1 MKALIEKILN
11 NPFVTGLFLALS
23 VVLADVLNTFILD
36 PSHPW
41 SWAGVIVAVGI
52 ATAGYVGTF
61 FSGSTN
67 TTLAL
72 LGSAI
77 SAIVPL
83 LVAGE
88 IDWRIVAATFLL
100 KFLGLKTDGFGAS
113 KTVSKQST
121 EQQFY
126 NNARL

>member
-1 MKALIEKILN
+1 MKALLEKILN
-11 NPFVTGLFLALS
+11 NTFVTGLFLALS

-52 ATAGYVGTF
+52 ATAGYVGQF
-61 FSGSTN
+61 FSGSAN

-77 SAIVPL
+77 AAIVPL
-83 LVAGE
+83 LSSGD

-100 KFLGLKTDGFGAS
+100 KFLGLKTAGFKAS
-113 KTVSKQST
+113 TSVTKQTT